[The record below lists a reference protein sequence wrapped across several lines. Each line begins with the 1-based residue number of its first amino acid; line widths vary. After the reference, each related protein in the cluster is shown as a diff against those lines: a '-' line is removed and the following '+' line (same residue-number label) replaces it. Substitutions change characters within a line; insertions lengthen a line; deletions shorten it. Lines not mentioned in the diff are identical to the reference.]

1 MRTPPPCPRSRP
13 RSPGRT
19 GSRLV
24 PRWGALALLAA
35 CAAPPPTPSETP
47 AARTLPEGCQD
58 EFGGR
63 WVLASDPSW
72 SYRATDDGGT
82 VVFDVERRWA
92 DGGTPER
99 ASSARV
105 VLRRTSSGLSGETRV
120 PRMGSA
126 GPGCEASLPVDLT
139 GCPDGGLLLRTV
151 ERMRVDGRCAA
162 VDASPP
168 ETRTYLL
175 LRTPPDAG

>member
-1 MRTPPPCPRSRP
+1 MRSAVLTEE
-13 RSPGRT
+13 GRQRARVSLLAV
-19 GSRLV
+19 G
-24 PRWGALALLAA
+24 GLALLVA
-35 CAAPPPTPSETP
+35 CPAPPPPPQVVP
-47 AARTLPEGCQD
+47 AARSLPEGCGD
-58 EFGGR
+58 DFTGR

-72 SYRATDDGGT
+72 SYRARDDGGT
-82 VVFDVERRWA
+82 VVLDVERRWA

-105 VLRRTSSGLSGETRV
+105 VLRRTPTGLIGETRA
-120 PRMGSA
+120 PRMGPS
-126 GPGCEASLPVDLT
+126 GPGCEASLPVELT

-151 ERMRVDGRCAA
+151 ERMRVDAQCTP

-175 LRTPPDAG
+175 VRAGADAG

>member
-1 MRTPPPCPRSRP
+1 
-13 RSPGRT
+13 
-19 GSRLV
+19 V
-24 PRWGALALLAA
+24 
-35 CAAPPPTPSETP
+35 
-47 AARTLPEGCQD
+47 
-58 EFGGR
+58 
-63 WVLASDPSW
+63 VL
-72 SYRATDDGGT
+72 
-82 VVFDVERRWA
+82 DVERRWA
-92 DGGTPER
+92 DGGTPDR

-105 VLRRTSSGLSGETRV
+105 VLRRTPGGLAGETRV

-126 GPGCEASLPVDLT
+126 GPGCEASLPVELT

-175 LRTPPDAG
+175 VRALPDAGT